1 MAAYHVLFHDVTMHI
16 AIRHTISKLI
26 TTLILG
32 ATMAG
37 AVAAQPALP
46 PKAKADSA
54 KTPAPLF
61 TTQDFIVAGA
71 FAGGM
76 VAMFPLDRR
85 LARHLTNHGAQ
96 ANNFF
101 KHASTGVEWIASPGA
116 YFIGGSLYTVG
127 RLGHFER
134 VADLGW
140 HGTEAVFVADALT
153 YALKGING
161 RARPF
166 VSNDSNPH
174 DYKFL
179 KGFGDGSRQSFPSG
193 HATSAFAA
201 AAAVTAET
209 ETWWPKSKWVIGPLM
224 YGGASMVGLSRM
236 YHNKHWASDV
246 VLGAAIGTFSG
257 WKIVQYSHA
266 HPNRVDRAVL
276 GHVAVTPTG
285 NGQWALGWSAEW

>member
-1 MAAYHVLFHDVTMHI
+1 MTRGL
-16 AIRHTISKLI
+16 
-26 TTLILG
+26 
-32 ATMAG
+32 
-37 AVAAQPALP
+37 AAQPALP

-61 TTQDFIVAGA
+61 TTKDFIVAGA
-71 FAGGM
+71 FTGGM
-76 VAMFPLDRR
+76 IAMFPLDKR
-85 LARHLTNHGAQ
+85 LAKHLTNPGAR
-96 ANNFF
+96 ANKFF
-101 KHASTGVEWIASPGA
+101 KDASTDVEWIASPGA
-116 YFIGGSLYTVG
+116 YFIGGSLYAVG

-153 YALKGING
+153 YLLKGVNG
-161 RARPF
+161 RSRPY
-166 VSNDSNPH
+166 VSNDTNPH
-174 DYKFL
+174 DYKFF

-209 ETWWPKSKWVIGPLM
+209 GTWWPGSKWVIGPVM
-224 YGGASMVGLSRM
+224 YGGATMVGLSRM

-266 HPNRVDRAVL
+266 HPNPLDRAVL

-285 NGQWALGWSAEW
+285 NGQWAVAWSGEW